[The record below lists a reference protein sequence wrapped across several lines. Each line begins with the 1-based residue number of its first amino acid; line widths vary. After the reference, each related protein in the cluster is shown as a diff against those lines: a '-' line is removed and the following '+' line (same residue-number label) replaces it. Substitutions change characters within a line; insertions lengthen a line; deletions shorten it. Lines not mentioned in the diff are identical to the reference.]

1 MLLYKHIALYTFNAS
16 TYTHN
21 QIPGNAGRF
30 FIIPNISSG
39 CSRMNFV
46 IEKNRP
52 VGTQHKISIY
62 NAVCMVVRILEV
74 KLFFRMS
81 CSVFRNSK
89 LFAGNPPSHSLECNK
104 VFIICQDHYYKNE

>member
-1 MLLYKHIALYTFNAS
+1 M
-16 TYTHN
+16 
-21 QIPGNAGRF
+21 IPGNAGRF

-74 KLFFRMS
+74 KLFFGVPVCFS
-81 CSVFRNSK
+81 
-89 LFAGNPPSHSLECNK
+89 
-104 VFIICQDHYYKNE
+104 KNENYIRVTHPPTP